1 MSEASCLGT
10 RRGPEAFSLT
20 GRVALVTGGA
30 KGIGACVARVL
41 ADWGARVVLGV
52 RPGQASSEAV
62 NAVVTELTEVAGGS
76 DAFAVELDVRSAQDA
91 GRAVEEI
98 LRRCGEIHILVN
110 NAGVNVQQLALD
122 VDEATW
128 DLIID
133 TNLKGLFFTSQAV
146 ARAMVTQPAPDDMR
160 YSIVNV
166 ASQMGLVGF
175 ARRAAYCASKAG
187 VVNLT
192 RVLAIEWAHAG
203 IRVNAVAPTFVHT
216 PLADAMLA
224 NESFRSEVLSRS
236 PMARVG
242 EPIDVANG
250 VAYLC
255 SSASRLVT
263 GHTLVIDG
271 GWTAW

>member
-1 MSEASCLGT
+1 VPEVTYVGA
-10 RRGPEAFSLT
+10 RRGPEAFCLT

-30 KGIGACVARVL
+30 RGIGASVARVL

-62 NAVVTELTEVAGGS
+62 TAMATQLTAAAGGS
-76 DAFAVELDVRSAQDA
+76 EAFAVDLDVRSARDA
-91 GRAVEEI
+91 GRAVDEV

-110 NAGVNVQQLALD
+110 NAGINVQQAAVE
-122 VDEATW
+122 VDEETW
-128 DLIID
+128 DLIVD

-146 ARAMVTQPAPDDMR
+146 ARAMMVRPDPDDMG

-166 ASQMGLVGF
+166 ASQMGLVGY

-192 RVLAIEWAHAG
+192 RVLAIEWAQAG
-203 IRVNAVAPTFVHT
+203 IRVNAVAPTFVHS

-224 NESFRSEVLSRS
+224 DDSFRSEILSRS
-236 PMARVG
+236 PMGRVG
-242 EPIDVANG
+242 EPADVANG

-255 SSASRLVT
+255 SSASRFVT